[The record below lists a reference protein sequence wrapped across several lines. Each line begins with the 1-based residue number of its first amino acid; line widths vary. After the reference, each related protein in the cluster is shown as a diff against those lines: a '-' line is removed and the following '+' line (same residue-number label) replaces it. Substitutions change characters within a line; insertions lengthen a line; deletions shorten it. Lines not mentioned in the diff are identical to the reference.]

1 MFYFCKDY
9 KNITRHQ
16 KILQSR
22 FFVCFRDFKVS
33 SWNIKSFLSLWKE
46 SFISRNI
53 RNVLLFE
60 FWKLLS
66 GIYGAFKVSISWNKI
81 NFFGV
86 CVSWSIKN
94 FLRVDFFHFSGL
106 GWKGFHF
113 WKYKKCLLLRKYKDF
128 FNIRARK
135 VYFFFSRWFFLK
147 YFLGLGW

>member
-106 GWKGFHF
+106 GWKVQDFISGNIKNAFF
-113 WKYKKCLLLRKYKDF
+113 WENLRIF
-128 FNIRARK
+128 LILELEESI
-135 VYFFFSRWFFLK
+135 FFFRDGSF
-147 YFLGLGW
+147 